1 MYNKNLNSTPKEE
14 KLDKDIDILYKTDEI
29 SIMKNII
36 NDRKELNNNS
46 FDSPIIIE
54 K

>member
-1 MYNKNLNSTPKEE
+1 MNN
-14 KLDKDIDILYKTDEI
+14 DKVNNVI
-29 SIMKNII
+29 SIIKNII
-36 NDRKELNNNS
+36 NDRKELNNSS